1 MVSLSQCGPV
11 VLWGVLCNELTEKRR
26 LEPADPDESAW
37 YTGTIRKWTC
47 AALQLLSV
55 TFLKDI
61 CDGKTF

>member
-1 MVSLSQCGPV
+1 M
-11 VLWGVLCNELTEKRR
+11 VLWGVLCNWFTEKRR

-37 YTGTIRKWTC
+37 YAGTIRKWTS

-61 CDGKTF
+61 GDGKTF